1 VWLRSEFQSRFDK
14 STAQAQEIKEGRAA
28 RIKAAKKAK
37 AIKSLLDDVFCGLV
51 WTLIVV
57 AAMLTVIVAGLA
69 VGKYFEQPPTKDPY
83 CVGLKC

>member
-1 VWLRSEFQSRFDK
+1 MRLKEVPPATTWL
-14 STAQAQEIKEGRAA
+14 EGKAA
-28 RIKAAKKAK
+28 RVHAAKKAK

-57 AAMLTVIVAGLA
+57 AAMVTVIASSLA
-69 VGKYFEQPPTKDPY
+69 LGKYFEQPPPKDPY